1 MRVRFSPGKELF
13 IRLLCVCLACV
24 VFKDPGNRILRQ
36 KQSAVAVK
44 HGIAKNLTTTK
55 SANSKEFHQQ
65 QENPGK
71 PFTEVFQRCCSIQR
85 WTPTTYL
92 SSDKCSQAKR
102 CSKRISGYQD
112 IRTRHQHFHQHPL
125 EFFLF
130 SPFSFYV
137 NLILSHGCCEEV
149 WEPQIICGKMSVF
162 GEFVLR
168 NDAVYLN
175 N

>member
-36 KQSAVAVK
+36 KQNAVAVK

-71 PFTEVFQRCCSIQR
+71 PFTEVFQRCCSRVVVPFRGELQPLTCRVINAHKR
-85 WTPTTYL
+85 
-92 SSDKCSQAKR
+92 SAAAK
-102 CSKRISGYQD
+102 GYQD

-125 EFFLF
+125 EFFS
-130 SPFSFYV
+130 SPSFRF
-137 NLILSHGCCEEV
+137 
-149 WEPQIICGKMSVF
+149 M
-162 GEFVLR
+162 
-168 NDAVYLN
+168 
-175 N
+175 